1 MSGGFARIIAHLADK
16 VITERLAQSPA
27 FQRFAYR
34 TVEGAKGIKVSLP
47 LLPPVH
53 YCWCCMAC
61 YVCAFVVIINPVS
74 AWSHTPQY
82 HTHSCSMLLLLL
94 LVLPLPERCCT
105 KGCRDC

>member
-53 YCWCCMAC
+53 YCCCCCMMLC
-61 YVCAFVVIINPVS
+61 YVCALVVIVNPMS
-74 AWSHTPQY
+74 AW
-82 HTHSCSMLLLLL
+82 
-94 LVLPLPERCCT
+94 
-105 KGCRDC
+105 